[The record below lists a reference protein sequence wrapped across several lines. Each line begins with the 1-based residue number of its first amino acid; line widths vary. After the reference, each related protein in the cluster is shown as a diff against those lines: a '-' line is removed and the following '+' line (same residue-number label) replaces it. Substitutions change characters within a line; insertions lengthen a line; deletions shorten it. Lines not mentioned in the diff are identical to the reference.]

1 MAKLLNAY
9 RADPSLRN
17 ACKIRAYDNSHPMA
31 ACLLSAVDA
40 ETLFLAIAF
49 ADGKFKRET
58 V

>member
-17 ACKIRAYDNSHPMA
+17 ACKIRAYDKSHPMA

-40 ETLFLAIAF
+40 ETLFLAVAF
-49 ADGKFKRET
+49 ADSKFNR
-58 V
+58 VSV